1 MIPKKPPTGLAK
13 PGRALW
19 REIQSGYV
27 LDPAETQILL
37 QMCRL
42 TDTLARL
49 ETELA
54 GAETTV
60 RGSRNQ
66 PVGHPLLAEIRLTSL
81 ALGRLAKQLALP
93 QPRTGSAG
101 NRRGRLPGVTPIRNQ
116 GA

>member
-1 MIPKKPPTGLAK
+1 MTIKKPPNGLAR

-19 REIQSGYV
+19 REIQSGYT
-27 LDPAETQILL
+27 LDPAEEQILL

-49 ETELA
+49 EGELA
-54 GAETTV
+54 SAETTV
-60 RGSRNQ
+60 HGSRGQ

-93 QPRTGSAG
+93 QPKAAG
-101 NRRGRLPGVTPIRNQ
+101 ARHGRLPGVVNMTRKA
-116 GA
+116 GG

>member
-1 MIPKKPPTGLAK
+1 MTIKKPPNGLAK

-19 REIQSGYV
+19 REIQGVYV
-27 LDPAETQILL
+27 LDPAEEQILL

-60 RGSRNQ
+60 SGSRGQ
-66 PVGHPLLAEIRLTSL
+66 PVGHPLLAEVRLTSL
-81 ALGRLAKQLALP
+81 ALGRLSKQLALP
-93 QPRTGSAG
+93 QPKTASA
-101 NRRGRLPGVTPIRNQ
+101 RRGRLPGVASIRRD
-116 GA
+116 A